1 MPRYI
6 EIDAKRLEALHAGL
20 DLLEAVDRSEGG
32 EALRHLDLHIYGISN
47 DPQVLDAAREAIA
60 DSNELQEED
69 VQVGEVAVS
78 IPISADTIYALLG
91 SGIRLKGEDF
101 AYMGSGG
108 EGIRS
113 MSFAFANFKPTVTLG
128 DFSKLAI
135 ASSDS
140 WIDDFLKQ
148 YGTGQAAKIT
158 PAVHRTQEATQPQA
172 PALQTPPPA
181 VQGQPAAA
189 PAAPGVP
196 KQTSKLDGRRLSAF
210 LDDFLD

>member
-1 MPRYI
+1 MSRYI
-6 EIDAKRLEALHAGL
+6 EIDAKRLEELHAGL
-20 DLLEAVDRSEGG
+20 DLLEALDRSEGSD
-32 EALRHLDLHIYGISN
+32 AFRRLSLHVYGISN

-69 VQVGEVAVS
+69 VQVAEVAVA

-91 SGIRLKGEDF
+91 SGIKLDGEDF

-113 MSFAFANFKPTVTLG
+113 MSFTFANFKPTVTLN

-135 ASSDS
+135 AASDS
-140 WIDDFLKQ
+140 WIDDFLRK
-148 YGTGQAAKIT
+148 YGTGQAAKVT
-158 PAVHRTQEATQPQA
+158 PNVHRTQEATQPQA
-172 PALQTPPPA
+172 PAQPAAPPP
-181 VQGQPAAA
+181 VQGQP
-189 PAAPGVP
+189 VP
-196 KQTSKLDGRRLSAF
+196 KQTSLLDGRKLSAF

>member
-1 MPRYI
+1 MPRFI

-32 EALRHLDLHIYGISN
+32 EALKHLDLHVYGIST
-47 DPQVLDAAREAIA
+47 DAQILDAARESIA
-60 DSNELQEED
+60 DNNDLAEED

-78 IPISADTIYALLG
+78 IPLGADTIYALMG
-91 SGIRLKGEDF
+91 SGIRLEREDF

-113 MSFAFANFKPTVTLG
+113 SSFTFAQFKPTVTLNN
-128 DFSKLAI
+128 FSKLAL

-140 WIDDFLKQ
+140 WIDDFLKKN
-148 YGTGQAAKIT
+148 GTGKPAVVT
-158 PAVHRTQEATQPQA
+158 PNVHRTQEATQPQVP
-172 PALQTPPPA
+172 PAQTPPPA
-181 VQGQPAAA
+181 PVQ
-189 PAAPGVP
+189 APGVP
-196 KQTSKLDGRRLSAF
+196 KQTSKIDGRKLSVF

>member
-32 EALRHLDLHIYGISN
+32 EALRHLDLCVYGISN

-60 DSNELQEED
+60 DSNELAEED

-91 SGIRLKGEDF
+91 SGIRLDREDF

-113 MSFAFANFKPTVTLG
+113 MSFTFANFKPTVTAN

-148 YGTGQAAKIT
+148 HGTGQAAKIT
-158 PAVHRTQEATQPQA
+158 PAVHRTQEATQPQN
-172 PALQTPPPA
+172 PAQQAPPPP
-181 VQGQPAAA
+181 VQAQPAQ
-189 PAAPGVP
+189 PGVP

>member
-6 EIDAKRLEALHAGL
+6 DVDAKRLSSLHDGL

-32 EALRHLDLHIYGISN
+32 DALRRLDLCVYGISN

-60 DSNELQEED
+60 DSNDLAEED
-69 VQVGEVAVS
+69 VQVAEVAVS

-91 SGIRLKGEDF
+91 SGVRLDREDF

-113 MSFAFANFKPTVTLG
+113 MSFTFANYKPTVTLNS
-128 DFSKLAI
+128 FSKLAI

-140 WIDDFLKQ
+140 WVDDFLRKE
-148 YGTGQAAKIT
+148 GTGQAATVT
-158 PAVHRTQEATQPQA
+158 PNVHRTQEATQPQA
-172 PALQTPPPA
+172 PAQPAPPPQA
-181 VQGQPAAA
+181 QP
-189 PAAPGVP
+189 VP
-196 KQTSKLDGRRLSAF
+196 KQTSQLNGRRLSAF